1 MPVEN
6 SYTPQN
12 FIVSFKK
19 KKNKSFQSSYLYF
32 TKLWID
38 IDLLQTHIPATEKKI
53 PWIVTREIQ

>member
-12 FIVSFKK
+12 FIEE

>member
-19 KKNKSFQSSYLYF
+19 KKIKVFKVATFTLQNFGLILIYF
-32 TKLWID
+32 K
-38 IDLLQTHIPATEKKI
+38 HIPATEKKI
-53 PWIVTREIQ
+53 PWILTREIQ